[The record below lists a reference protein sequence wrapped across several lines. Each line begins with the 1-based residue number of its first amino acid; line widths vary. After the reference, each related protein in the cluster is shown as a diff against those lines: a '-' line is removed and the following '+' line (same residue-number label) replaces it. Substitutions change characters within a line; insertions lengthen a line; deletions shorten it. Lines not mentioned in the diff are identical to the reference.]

1 MIINTITTLTDKMR
15 ERVEPLLEELKVE
28 LPNIFVFET
37 YRTKYRQAQ
46 LYGLGRTYGQ
56 MMWAYPYNPAYW
68 KLAQPL
74 VARRTWTIYSKHMIG
89 EAVDFAFKI
98 DGKTTWSVK
107 QKHWDKLV
115 EIGKKYG
122 LKSLAPREYAHLEL
136 DHSLTPLKVPEPF
149 IIPEWAEP
157 TIKDAK
163 AAEIET
169 DMNTTIGDMKVY
181 HFLAIV
187 RKLVIYLIKKLK

>member
-1 MIINTITTLTDKMR
+1 MIINTITTLTDEMR

-37 YRTKYRQAQ
+37 HRTKYRQAQ
-46 LYGLGRTYGQ
+46 LYGKGRTYGQ
-56 MMWAYPYNPAYW
+56 MMWAYPFTPNYW
-68 KLAQPL
+68 VFAQPL

-98 DGKTTWSVK
+98 DGKITWSVK

-136 DHSLTPLKVPEPF
+136 DHSLTPLKLPEPF
-149 IIPEWAEP
+149 TIPEWAKESCLKAKKKGII
-157 TIKDAK
+157 TKDFDENITA
-163 AAEIET
+163 
-169 DMNTTIGDMKVY
+169 Y
-181 HFLAIV
+181 RLCAILDNL
-187 RKLVIYLIKKLK
+187 KLLD